1 MMRYFLFS
9 LLNSC
14 IYWHISYHVLLF
26 LFQPIT
32 VLAGDLR
39 EMYQR
44 ALYNWNLLQYLGR
57 DPASFDAEYRRTL
70 GFSPGGSLS
79 QSRFRTESRRSG
91 SRRSES
97 YISRRSR
104 SSTVQ
109 PSQTQVVEESQTSQ
123 AVPVVPPTPA
133 VDPSQAPPA
142 EGSGD
147 SGSVSKHARID

>member
-1 MMRYFLFS
+1 M
-9 LLNSC
+9 
-14 IYWHISYHVLLF
+14 YH
-26 LFQPIT
+26 
-32 VLAGDLR
+32 
-39 EMYQR
+39 R

-79 QSRFRTESRRSG
+79 QSRSRSRTESRRSG

-109 PSQTQVVEESQTSQ
+109 PSQAQMVEDSQTSQ

-147 SGSVSKHARID
+147 SGSVSKRARID